1 MKSKTARLTRI
12 RDRDFVKNIP
22 TRPIGQRG
30 ATNVLNTGSV
40 CPDCRTLQGLAK
52 NRIAAEVMSGEQRLP
67 LYVAETLGK
76 M

>member
-52 NRIAAEVMSGEQRLP
+52 TAVRPRLWAP
-67 LYVAETLGK
+67 NSDCLCTLLK
-76 M
+76 R